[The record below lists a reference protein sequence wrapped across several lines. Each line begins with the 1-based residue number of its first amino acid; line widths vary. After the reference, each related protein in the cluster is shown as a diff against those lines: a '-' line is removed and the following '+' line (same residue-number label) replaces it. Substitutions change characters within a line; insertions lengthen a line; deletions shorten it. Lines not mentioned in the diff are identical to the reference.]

1 MIENDKLISIPFE
14 GQCLPTIGQYGLTV
28 SSITYADDVSRDENK
43 KDGKDFSESD
53 EEFMLEYANESDVDF
68 SINPFL

>member
-1 MIENDKLISIPFE
+1 MIENDKLISLPFE

-28 SSITYADDVSRDENK
+28 SSITYADDVSSDENK
-43 KDGKDFSESD
+43 KDDKDNNESSESD

-68 SINPFL
+68 P